1 MHRISNHGLEVHK
14 MYVNMRTKN
23 LIGLLVLAVMLLK
36 GTCVYAQK
44 VLIDSVYYTL
54 DGATKTAEIAVQST
68 STAVGEVVI
77 NDSVTYEG
85 VNYAVSKMADGAFA
99 ECNQLTSITLPQTL
113 RNLGQYAFLRC
124 TNLTSCII
132 PDSTITE
139 IPFEAFWKAGLIEFR
154 VPEGVTYIE
163 QRSFEQMPN
172 LQRVHLAN
180 SVQSVSSWAFYILDA
195 LQDPIYNDSL
205 FVLMPRSYSGAYTI
219 PSSIK
224 VICNSAFYG
233 CTKVT
238 SLTIPEGVERI
249 ESLSLFFSLNSMV
262 KTLHI
267 PSTVNYIGPNAICS
281 GWLET
286 VTVAADNQ
294 HYTTWNGLV
303 CTKDMKTLVYCPDR
317 KYVYTTLPESIE
329 HIAPYAF
336 YVASYLHKLEMPN
349 VKTIG
354 RYAFVQNSL
363 ESLTLPACLE
373 EIGNEAFSESY
384 DLTSVT
390 IPASVTSIGEEVFS
404 GSRKLSKAVIN
415 NAIIGKGQFYNATG
429 LETIEIGT
437 NLREIRAY
445 AFQQCQKLWYVRM
458 PEANDYF
465 RSIDG
470 VLFSA
475 DTTALALYPP
485 KHDGKI
491 ITLPEQT
498 TTLRSGS
505 LRGIDKDKL
514 VLSRQTALLENEV
527 FGGYFWGNDVTPVL
541 DTIVAPM
548 MAVPATQGNPFN
560 LLNQG
565 QTVLLVPC
573 DSLAAIYRA
582 NNTWKGFAIQVDSTL
597 LDQSDKKSEVATQ
610 TDDHSVQFTWP
621 AVEGASY
628 YTLIIWANE
637 ERTEKICTL
646 TFNNM
651 GQLVEI
657 NFSKHAPA
665 RLANNAA
672 GSFSFRYNGLDE
684 NTHYW
689 YTMGA
694 YDVQNTELFQTSGS
708 FATAGAG
715 TPTGVEEGPSDQGL
729 RTKVVI
735 NGQIYLMY
743 EGRMYDV
750 RGNQIK

>member
-1 MHRISNHGLEVHK
+1 MQIMEK
-14 MYVNMRTKN
+14 KN
-23 LIGLLVLAVMLLK
+23 YFCLLFVAFLLLK
-36 GTCVYAQK
+36 GTCAYAQK
-44 VLIDSVYYTL
+44 VFIDSVYYTL
-54 DGATKTAEIAVQST
+54 DNTTMTAQIAVQSNN
-68 STAVGEVVI
+68 TAVGDIVI
-77 NDSVTYEG
+77 NDTVMYEG
-85 VNYAVSKMADGAFA
+85 ANYAVTSMADDAFA
-99 ECNQLTSITLPQTL
+99 YCNQLTSIVLPQTL
-113 RNLGQYAFLRC
+113 RNLGKNAFLSC
-124 TNLTSCII
+124 TRLTSCII

-139 IPFEAFWKAGLIEFR
+139 IPFEAFLKAGLIEFR

-172 LQRVHLAN
+172 LLRVHLAN
-180 SVQSVSSWAFYILDA
+180 SVKSLTSWSFYNLPA

-205 FVLMPRSYSGAYTI
+205 FVLMPDNYQGAYTI

-224 VICNSAFYG
+224 VICNMAFYG

-238 SLTIPEGVERI
+238 SLTIPEGVEQI
-249 ESLSLFFSLNSMV
+249 ESLSLFFSLNSSV

-281 GWLET
+281 GRLET

-317 KYVYTTLPESIE
+317 KYVNTTLPESIE

-336 YVASYLHKLEMPN
+336 YVASNLYKLEMPN

-354 RYAFVQNSL
+354 ENAFAENNL

-373 EIGNEAFSESY
+373 EIGNEAFSESF

-390 IPASVTSIGEEVFS
+390 IPASVTNIGEEVFS
-404 GSRKLSKAVIN
+404 YSRKLNKAVIN
-415 NAIIGKGQFYNATG
+415 NAIIGKGQFYKATG

-437 NLREIRAY
+437 NLREIHAY

-458 PEANDYF
+458 PQANDYF
-465 RSIDG
+465 RTIDG

-485 KHDGKI
+485 KHDGNI
-491 ITLPEQT
+491 IVLPEQT

-514 VLSRQTALLENEV
+514 VLSRQTALFETEV

-560 LLNQG
+560 LLNQA

-582 NNTWKGFAIQVDSTL
+582 NNTWKGFNIQVDSTL
-597 LDQSDKKSEVATQ
+597 LELPEKEPEVETQ
-610 TDDHSVQFTWP
+610 PDEHSVQFTWP
-621 AVEGASY
+621 SVEGATY

-646 TFNNM
+646 TFNSM

-657 NFSKHAPA
+657 DFSKHAPA
-665 RLANNAA
+665 RRAMNTAA
-672 GSFSFRYNGLDE
+672 SFSFRYNGLSEGTD
-684 NTHYW
+684 YW
-689 YTMGA
+689 FTITA
-694 YDVQNTELFQTSGS
+694 SDANDTELFYASGS
-708 FATAGAG
+708 FATLGAN
-715 TPTGVEEGPSDQGL
+715 TPTNID
-729 RTKVVI
+729 
-735 NGQIYLMY
+735 
-743 EGRMYDV
+743 DV
-750 RGNQIK
+750 QRDDV

>member
-1 MHRISNHGLEVHK
+1 MQIMEK
-14 MYVNMRTKN
+14 KN
-23 LIGLLVLAVMLLK
+23 QICLLFVAFLLLK
-36 GTCVYAQK
+36 GACAYAQR
-44 VLIDSVYYTL
+44 VFIDSVYYTL
-54 DGATKTAEIAVQST
+54 DTTAMTAQIAVQSS
-68 STAVGEVVI
+68 STAVGDIVI
-77 NDSVTYEG
+77 NDTVMYEG
-85 VNYAVSKMADGAFA
+85 ANYAVTSMADDAFA
-99 ECNQLTSITLPQTL
+99 YCNQLTSIVLPQTL
-113 RNLGQYAFLRC
+113 RNLGKNVFLSC
-124 TNLTSCII
+124 TRLTSCII

-139 IPFEAFWKAGLIEFR
+139 IPFEAFLKAGLIEFR

-172 LQRVHLAN
+172 LLRVHLAN
-180 SVQSVSSWAFYILDA
+180 SVKSLTSWSFYNLPA

-205 FVLMPRSYSGAYTI
+205 FVLMPDSYQGAYTI

-224 VICNSAFYG
+224 VICNMAFYG

-249 ESLSLFFSLNSMV
+249 ESLSLFFSLNSSV

-281 GWLET
+281 GRLET

-317 KYVYTTLPESIE
+317 KYVNTTLPESIE

-336 YVASYLHKLEMPN
+336 YVASNLYKLEMPN

-354 RYAFVQNSL
+354 ENAFAENNL

-373 EIGNEAFSESY
+373 EIGNEAFSESF

-390 IPASVTSIGEEVFS
+390 IPASVTNIGEEVFS
-404 GSRKLSKAVIN
+404 YSRKLNKAVIN
-415 NAIIGKGQFYNATG
+415 NAIIGKGQFYKATG

-458 PEANDYF
+458 PQANDYF
-465 RSIDG
+465 RTIDG

-485 KHDGKI
+485 KHDGNI
-491 ITLPEQT
+491 IVLPEQT

-505 LRGIDKDKL
+505 LRGIEKDKL
-514 VLSRQTALLENEV
+514 VLSRQTALFETEV

-560 LLNQG
+560 LLNQA

-573 DSLAAIYRA
+573 DSLAEIYRA
-582 NNTWKGFAIQVDSTL
+582 NSIWNGFNIQVDSTL
-597 LDQSDKKSEVATQ
+597 LELPEKEPEVETQ
-610 TDDHSVQFTWP
+610 PDDHSVQFTWP

-646 TFNNM
+646 TFNSM

-657 NFSKHAPA
+657 DFSKHAPA
-665 RLANNAA
+665 RRAKNAT
-672 GSFSFRYNGLDE
+672 STFSFRYNGLSEGTD
-684 NTHYW
+684 YW
-689 YTMGA
+689 FTMTA
-694 YDVQNTELFQTSGS
+694 SDANDTELFYASGS
-708 FATAGAG
+708 FATLGANM
-715 TPTGVEEGPSDQGL
+715 PTGIDDVQRDDAQC
-729 RTKVVI
+729 TKVLRD
-735 NGQIYLMY
+735 GQIYLMY
-743 EGRMYDV
+743 EGRMYDIQ
-750 RGNQIK
+750 GNQLK

>member
-1 MHRISNHGLEVHK
+1 MK
-14 MYVNMRTKN
+14 TKN
-23 LIGLLVLAVMLLK
+23 VFCLLFVAIMLLK
-36 GTCVYAQK
+36 GMCTYAQR
-44 VLIDSVYYTL
+44 VFIDSVYYTL
-54 DGATKTAEIAVQST
+54 DNTAMTAQIAVQSNN
-68 STAVGEVVI
+68 TAVGDIVI
-77 NDSVTYEG
+77 NDTVTYEG
-85 VNYAVSKMADGAFA
+85 ANYAVTSMADDAFA
-99 ECNQLTSITLPQTL
+99 NCNQLTSIVLPQTL
-113 RNLGQYAFLRC
+113 RNLGKNAFLSC
-124 TNLTSCII
+124 TRLTSCII

-139 IPFEAFWKAGLIEFR
+139 IPFEAFLKAGLIEFR

-172 LQRVHLAN
+172 LLRVHLAN
-180 SVQSVSSWAFYILDA
+180 SVKSLTSWSFYNLPA

-205 FVLMPRSYSGAYTI
+205 FVLMPDSYQGAYTI

-224 VICNSAFYG
+224 VICNMAFYG

-249 ESLSLFFSLNSMV
+249 ESLSLFFSLNSSV

-281 GWLET
+281 GRLET

-317 KYVYTTLPESIE
+317 KYVNTTLPESIE

-336 YVASYLHKLEMPN
+336 YVASNLYKLEMPN

-354 RYAFVQNSL
+354 ENAFAENNL

-373 EIGNEAFSESY
+373 EIGNEAFSESF

-390 IPASVTSIGEEVFS
+390 IPASVTNIGEEVFS
-404 GSRKLSKAVIN
+404 YSRKLNKAVIN
-415 NAIIGKGQFYNATG
+415 NAIIGKGQFYKATG

-458 PEANDYF
+458 PQANDYF
-465 RSIDG
+465 RTIDG

-485 KHDGKI
+485 KHDGNI
-491 ITLPEQT
+491 IVLPEQT

-514 VLSRQTALLENEV
+514 VLSRQTTLLENEV

-548 MAVPATQGNPFN
+548 MSIPATQGNPFN
-560 LLNQG
+560 LLNQA

-573 DSLAAIYRA
+573 DSLADIYRA
-582 NNTWKGFAIQVDSTL
+582 NSIWNGFNIQVDSTL
-597 LDQSDKKSEVATQ
+597 LELPEKEPEVETQ
-610 TDDHSVQFTWP
+610 PDDHSVQFTWP

-646 TFNNM
+646 TFNSM
-651 GQLVEI
+651 GQLIEI
-657 NFSKHAPA
+657 DFSRHAPA
-665 RLANNAA
+665 RRAMNTADT
-672 GSFSFRYNGLDE
+672 FSFRYNGLDE
-684 NTHYW
+684 NTDYW
-689 YTMGA
+689 FTITA
-694 YDVQNTELFQTSGS
+694 SDENDTELFNASGS
-708 FATAGAG
+708 FATLGANS
-715 TPTGVEEGPSDQGL
+715 PTNIEDVQRDDVPC
-729 RTKVVI
+729 TKVLR
-735 NGQIYLMY
+735 NGQIIIRRNDAEYSIQ
-743 EGRMYDV
+743 
-750 RGNQIK
+750 GNQLK

>member
-1 MHRISNHGLEVHK
+1 MQIMEK
-14 MYVNMRTKN
+14 KN
-23 LIGLLVLAVMLLK
+23 YFCLLFVAFLLLK
-36 GTCVYAQK
+36 GTCAYAQK
-44 VLIDSVYYTL
+44 VFIDSVYYTL
-54 DGATKTAEIAVQST
+54 DNTTMTAQIAVQSNN
-68 STAVGEVVI
+68 TAVGDIVI
-77 NDSVTYEG
+77 NDTVMYEG
-85 VNYAVSKMADGAFA
+85 ANYAVTSMADDAFA
-99 ECNQLTSITLPQTL
+99 YCNQLTSIVLPQTL
-113 RNLGQYAFLRC
+113 RNLGKNAFLSC
-124 TNLTSCII
+124 TRLTSCII

-139 IPFEAFWKAGLIEFR
+139 IPFEAFLKAGLIEFR

-172 LQRVHLAN
+172 LLRVHLAN
-180 SVQSVSSWAFYILDA
+180 SVKSLTSWSFYNLPA

-205 FVLMPRSYSGAYTI
+205 FVLMPDNYQGAYTI

-224 VICNSAFYG
+224 VICNMAFYG

-238 SLTIPEGVERI
+238 SLTIPEGVEQI
-249 ESLSLFFSLNSMV
+249 ESLSLFFSLNSSV

-281 GWLET
+281 GRLET

-317 KYVYTTLPESIE
+317 KYVNTTLPESIE

-336 YVASYLHKLEMPN
+336 YVASNLYKLEMPN

-354 RYAFVQNSL
+354 ENAFAENNL

-373 EIGNEAFSESY
+373 EIGNEAFSESF

-390 IPASVTSIGEEVFS
+390 IPASVTNIGEEVFS
-404 GSRKLSKAVIN
+404 YSRKLNKAVIN
-415 NAIIGKGQFYNATG
+415 NAIIGKGQFYKATG

-437 NLREIRAY
+437 NLREIHAY

-458 PEANDYF
+458 PQANDYF
-465 RSIDG
+465 RTIDG

-485 KHDGKI
+485 KHDGNI
-491 ITLPEQT
+491 IVLPEQT

-514 VLSRQTALLENEV
+514 VLSRQTALFETEV

-560 LLNQG
+560 LLNQA

-582 NNTWKGFAIQVDSTL
+582 NNTWKGFNIQVDSTL
-597 LDQSDKKSEVATQ
+597 LELPEKEPEVETQ
-610 TDDHSVQFTWP
+610 PDEHSVQFTWP
-621 AVEGASY
+621 SVEGATY

-646 TFNNM
+646 TFNSM

-657 NFSKHAPA
+657 DFSKHAPA
-665 RLANNAA
+665 RRAMNTAA
-672 GSFSFRYNGLDE
+672 SFSFRYNGLSEGTD
-684 NTHYW
+684 YW
-689 YTMGA
+689 FTITA
-694 YDVQNTELFQTSGS
+694 SDANDTELFYASGS
-708 FATAGAG
+708 FATLGAN
-715 TPTGVEEGPSDQGL
+715 TPTNIDDVQRDDVQC
-729 RTKVVI
+729 TKVLR
-735 NGQIYLMY
+735 NGQIYLIY
-743 EGRMYDV
+743 EGRMYDIQ
-750 RGNQIK
+750 GNQIK

>member
-1 MHRISNHGLEVHK
+1 

-68 STAVGEVVI
+68 STAVGDVVI

-85 VNYAVSKMADGAFA
+85 ANYAVTSMADDAFA
-99 ECNQLTSITLPQTL
+99 YCNQLTSIVLPQTL
-113 RNLGQYAFLRC
+113 RNLGKNAFLSC
-124 TNLTSCII
+124 TRLTSCII

-139 IPFEAFWKAGLIEFR
+139 IPFEAFLKAGIIEFR

-172 LQRVHLAN
+172 LLRVHLAN
-180 SVQSVSSWAFYILDA
+180 SVKSLTSWSFYNLPA

-224 VICNSAFYG
+224 VICNMAFYG

-249 ESLSLFFSLNSMV
+249 ESLSLFFSLNSSV

-281 GWLET
+281 GRLET

-317 KYVYTTLPESIE
+317 KYVNTTLPESIE

-336 YVASYLHKLEMPN
+336 YVASNLYKLEMPN

-354 RYAFVQNSL
+354 ENAFAENNL

-373 EIGNEAFSESY
+373 EIGNEAFSESF

-390 IPASVTSIGEEVFS
+390 IPASVTNIGEEVFS
-404 GSRKLSKAVIN
+404 YSRKLNKAVIN

-465 RSIDG
+465 RTIDG

-514 VLSRQTALLENEV
+514 VLSRQTTLLENEV

-582 NNTWKGFAIQVDSTL
+582 NNTWKGFAIQVDSSML
-597 LDQSDKKSEVATQ
+597 KQPDKEAAVATQ

-694 YDVQNTELFQTSGS
+694 YDVQNTELYYTSGS
-708 FATAGAG
+708 FVTAGAG
-715 TPTGVEEGPSDQGL
+715 TATGVDDV
-729 RTKVVI
+729 RRTDVRCTKVI
-735 NGQIYLMY
+735 RDGQIYLMY